1 MTEALFEKK
10 AVLLT
15 GNTGVGKTYLA
26 KKISEKLVER
36 KYSCF
41 PSSKDQIV
49 NVEIISCHNSVTYEE
64 IIGGITADTDSGKM
78 FFEYK
83 DKIFLETII
92 RAASDY
98 NEGKGTK
105 YVLIMDDLQRND
117 VSTLIG
123 DAVNAIGLE
132 GEEGKLCLNSGM
144 VVEIPPNFYIIG
156 TYNAAETGAI
166 LLPSDLISK
175 FYVREILSEIEY
187 VTEDLETENAIYY
200 DQVRSLVLNYL
211 DIQYRRSTYDQSRY
225 FLGHGYEDFV
235 RGIKVS
241 TKPGSDTILYE
252 TVNKVL
258 GNIAELAKKHEK
270 TKFFLIIDEI
280 NRANLATVF
289 GELIYGLEYRTEQVA
304 TPYSVDNNNRISIP
318 DIFELFDLITDGKKQ
333 VIFAPNNKYFDEVQM
348 FKWIMDRHDSDYE
361 GRIQADAYLG
371 FVLTNKTS
379 IADSDK
385 FGRQLKDWMRVMTT
399 LSRETNYNGGDDYE
413 RAISKGVRR
422 LLPYSSDIISHLAE
436 ITEYSG
442 YGFDSDCFEE
452 ECLKAKLMKRDDEWK
467 ELILNAEDN
476 KYFNGQIGFL
486 LEAAG
491 ILSKYENG
499 EIDGWTAEED
509 KNSKNAFRK
518 YLKIY
523 GSIFGEF
530 EYGSKKEKYVGI
542 NRSFANNLRRALL
555 CKGDY
560 HLDDSNNSSFL
571 VDFDRDISWKRLLRI
586 QSNEKHGT
594 YKTRRKMLMDLI
606 NDPLFDINDIGGGLI
621 NICNRDI
628 GKITNWR
635 KYFISV
641 PGVMDALHD
650 YSAYKPKERYIRIE
664 GDNIF
669 LMGSTRL
676 YGYNKEYYS
685 FALCCMLECL
695 GKYSVRYEDAKGW
708 EDIHHQIEVTEKST
722 GEVYEIK
729 YRRSDK
735 KFSIYKKDGSATVY
749 ANLEDTFN
757 ALK

>member
-1 MTEALFEKK
+1 MDKGSNK
-10 AVLLT
+10 RI
-15 GNTGVGKTYLA
+15 A
-26 KKISEKLVER
+26 K
-36 KYSCF
+36 F
-41 PSSKDQIV
+41 
-49 NVEIISCHNSVTYEE
+49 TYETRTTSRDFCKNLTSKPH
-64 IIGGITADTDSGKM
+64 IIR
-78 FFEYK
+78 K
-83 DKIFLETII
+83 DK
-92 RAASDY
+92 
-98 NEGKGTK
+98 K
-105 YVLIMDDLQRND
+105 
-117 VSTLIG
+117 
-123 DAVNAIGLE
+123 
-132 GEEGKLCLNSGM
+132 
-144 VVEIPPNFYIIG
+144 
-156 TYNAAETGAI
+156 
-166 LLPSDLISK
+166 
-175 FYVREILSEIEY
+175 LSEIKSVSEEI
-187 VTEDLETENAIYY
+187 TNNNWFSSSWKNDPTIKSMLNMLDSIHALFKNANLSEFFNLLSGNADDDCPLYF
-200 DQVRSLVLNYL
+200 
-211 DIQYRRSTYDQSRY
+211 Y
-225 FLGHGYEDFV
+225 FLDLGEYNLGDSIYIKLNARGKDLTCYENFKAKLSKYINDEL
-235 RGIKVS
+235 
-241 TKPGSDTILYE
+241 DT
-252 TVNKVL
+252 
-258 GNIAELAKKHEK
+258 
-270 TKFFLIIDEI
+270 
-280 NRANLATVF
+280 
-289 GELIYGLEYRTEQVA
+289 
-304 TPYSVDNNNRISIP
+304 P
-318 DIFELFDLITDGKKQ
+318 
-333 VIFAPNNKYFDEVQM
+333 
-348 FKWIMDRHDSDYE
+348 
-361 GRIQADAYLG
+361 
-371 FVLTNKTS
+371 
-379 IADSDK
+379 
-385 FGRQLKDWMRVMTT
+385 KD
-399 LSRETNYNGGDDYE
+399 GDDYE

>member
-1 MTEALFEKK
+1 MKK
-10 AVLLT
+10 T
-15 GNTGVGKTYLA
+15 
-26 KKISEKLVER
+26 
-36 KYSCF
+36 
-41 PSSKDQIV
+41 
-49 NVEIISCHNSVTYEE
+49 
-64 IIGGITADTDSGKM
+64 
-78 FFEYK
+78 
-83 DKIFLETII
+83 
-92 RAASDY
+92 
-98 NEGKGTK
+98 
-105 YVLIMDDLQRND
+105 
-117 VSTLIG
+117 ST
-123 DAVNAIGLE
+123 
-132 GEEGKLCLNSGM
+132 
-144 VVEIPPNFYIIG
+144 
-156 TYNAAETGAI
+156 
-166 LLPSDLISK
+166 
-175 FYVREILSEIEY
+175 
-187 VTEDLETENAIYY
+187 
-200 DQVRSLVLNYL
+200 
-211 DIQYRRSTYDQSRY
+211 
-225 FLGHGYEDFV
+225 H
-235 RGIKVS
+235 
-241 TKPGSDTILYE
+241 
-252 TVNKVL
+252 
-258 GNIAELAKKHEK
+258 
-270 TKFFLIIDEI
+270 
-280 NRANLATVF
+280 
-289 GELIYGLEYRTEQVA
+289 
-304 TPYSVDNNNRISIP
+304 
-318 DIFELFDLITDGKKQ
+318 
-333 VIFAPNNKYFDEVQM
+333 
-348 FKWIMDRHDSDYE
+348 
-361 GRIQADAYLG
+361 AYLG

>member
-1 MTEALFEKK
+1 MNGWQEPKDGKRIYIITDNTKMDGFTDYIKSEDVERLYVTYSESRVNLGIHYYRNKLYTSNLVGICRIKSVDDETLYDAEGNELLIKVIPRFNVKIVELLNYMRDDDEFDRYMAPQTISNRHKERDIEAIDRNEIFYFYVNENPLKVDEKISGENSIITVTVFLTLLRLLCK
-10 AVLLT
+10 KPLMGRMMKKEKNLT
-15 GNTGVGKTYLA
+15 GKVKGK
-26 KKISEKLVER
+26 IVIEK
-36 KYSCF
+36 
-41 PSSKDQIV
+41 
-49 NVEIISCHNSVTYEE
+49 N
-64 IIGGITADTDSGKM
+64 
-78 FFEYK
+78 
-83 DKIFLETII
+83 I
-92 RAASDY
+92 RA
-98 NEGKGTK
+98 NTMHG
-105 YVLIMDDLQRND
+105 RND
-117 VSTLIG
+117 R
-123 DAVNAIGLE
+123 
-132 GEEGKLCLNSGM
+132 
-144 VVEIPPNFYIIG
+144 FYCQYLQFSEDIIE
-156 TYNAAETGAI
+156 NQILKAA
-166 LLPSDLISK
+166 LKKSK
-175 FYVREILSEIEY
+175 RFVIEY
-187 VTEDLETENAIYY
+187 FKDC
-200 DQVRSLVLNYL
+200 
-211 DIQYRRSTYDQSRY
+211 
-225 FLGHGYEDFV
+225 G
-235 RGIKVS
+235 K
-241 TKPGSDTILYE
+241 
-252 TVNKVL
+252 
-258 GNIAELAKKHEK
+258 
-270 TKFFLIIDEI
+270 
-280 NRANLATVF
+280 
-289 GELIYGLEYRTEQVA
+289 
-304 TPYSVDNNNRISIP
+304 DNNNYTSMISYCSNALRNIS
-318 DIFELFDLITDGKKQ
+318 DIQCDGE
-333 VIFAPNNKYFDEVQM
+333 ACN
-348 FKWIMDRHDSDYE
+348 
-361 GRIQADAYLG
+361 AYLG